1 MPQVDDGTLAF
12 AFVGD
17 RMLVRE
23 REELEI
29 PELARLDRRF
39 RRTVGPIP
47 LGSLGSRPCVAIALD
62 PGPESAGGLVSMGLR
77 ELFSRLDEP
86 TTAMVARAS
95 QTLEWRVAHAYCG
108 RCGTS
113 TELPERGTAPVCRP
127 SGARYFPRINPPGI
141 TLVCLA
147 PQVTLPHGPPV
158 AAVVSA

>member
-23 REELEI
+23 REDLEI
-29 PELARLDRRF
+29 PELARLDHRF

-62 PGPESAGGLVSMGLR
+62 PGPESVGGLVSMALR

-113 TELPERGTAPVCRP
+113 TELHERETALVCRP
-127 SGARYFPRINPPGI
+127 CGALYFPRINPAVI
-141 TLVCLA
+141 TLVSRGSEVLLA
-147 PQVTLPHGPPV
+147 HGRQMRPGF
-158 AAVVSA
+158 